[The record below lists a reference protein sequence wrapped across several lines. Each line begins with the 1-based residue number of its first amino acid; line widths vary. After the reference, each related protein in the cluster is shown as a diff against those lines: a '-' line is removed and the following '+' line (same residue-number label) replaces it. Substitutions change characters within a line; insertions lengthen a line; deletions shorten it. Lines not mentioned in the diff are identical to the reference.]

1 MARRPSET
9 ELDAIVYVVRR
20 TPGGASLGEIAGHC
34 VGVPYRTL
42 QARIKKLVDAGR
54 LLRKGERR
62 GTRYFLPGELSGEGR
77 RAVAEDTASPKRE
90 TGLFVPQSAEAAE
103 ILQDVLQ
110 PLQMRRPAGYDF
122 TFLDEYV
129 PNQSFYLSD
138 SERRRLHE
146 RGRAEMPSA
155 PAGTYA
161 RDILSR
167 LLIDLSWNSSRLEGN
182 TYSLLDTE
190 RLINFGRVAEGKN
203 ARDATMILNHKAA
216 IEFIVE
222 NAHEIDLAPIIV
234 QNLHALLATDLLPD
248 PEAPGRL
255 RRIPV
260 SIGGSVFQPLV
271 GPQVIQE
278 RFDALFQKAA
288 VIEDPFEQALF
299 VMVHLPYLQPFDDV
313 NKRVSRLAANI
324 PLIRANLAPISFTDV
339 PDDIYVQGVLGVYE
353 LKRVELLRD
362 VFVWAYERSAAKYA
376 AQRQSMG
383 EPDPFRLRWRADLQR
398 LVGDVIRQGMTRGEA
413 HHHVSAWVSVHV
425 DDRER
430 ERFTVM
436 AEAELLGVRESNFAR
451 YRVRP
456 SEYHAW
462 KIVWNE

>member
-1 MARRPSET
+1 MARRPLET
-9 ELDAIVYVVRR
+9 ELDAIVHAVRR
-20 TPGGASLGEIAGHC
+20 TPGGASLGEIADYC

-54 LLRKGERR
+54 LVRTGERR
-62 GTRYFLPGELSGEGR
+62 GTRYFLPGELSGMDR
-77 RAVAEDTASPKRE
+77 RPIAEDTVPPKRE
-90 TGLFVPQSAEAAE
+90 TGLFEPRSASAAE
-103 ILQDVLQ
+103 IRQHVLR
-110 PLQMRRPAGYDF
+110 PLEMRQPAGYDF
-122 TFLDEYV
+122 TFLDEYI
-129 PNQSFYLSD
+129 PNHSFYLSEA
-138 SERRRLHE
+138 ERRHLHE
-146 RGRAEMPSA
+146 RGQADMPSA

-161 RDILSR
+161 RDILNR

-190 RLINFGRVAEGKN
+190 RLINFGRVAEDKN

-222 NAHEIDLAPIIV
+222 NADEIDLAPIIV
-234 QNLHALLATDLLPD
+234 QNLHALLSTDLLPD

-255 RRIPV
+255 RHIPV
-260 SIGGSVFQPLV
+260 SIGGSVFQPLI
-271 GPQVIQE
+271 GPQVVQE
-278 RFDALFQKAA
+278 RFDALLLKAA
-288 VIEDPFEQALF
+288 AIEDPFEQALF

-339 PDDIYVQGVLGVYE
+339 PEDVYVQGVLGVYE

-362 VFVWAYERSAAKYA
+362 VFVWAYERSAARYA
-376 AQRQSMG
+376 AQRQSLG
-383 EPDPFRLRWRADLQR
+383 EPDPFRLRWRADLQS
-398 LVGDVIRQGMTRGEA
+398 LVGDVIRQCMTRGEA
-413 HHHVSAWVSVHV
+413 HHHVAAWTRLHV
-425 DDRER
+425 DAQER
-430 ERFTVM
+430 DRFTVM

-451 YRVRP
+451 FRVRP